1 MKLNKIAVVLLAVLA
16 ISFSLPAFTVQ
27 TAPTSEFLPE
37 AIDIGPKLRDPAYT
51 PEFVPEVIQNT
62 EVTTEYSGGA
72 EWPVQLDVK
81 YWMWYNDYTGYVYP
95 EVFHQVYESD
105 IVEIWMQ
112 DDFNY
117 NPALTGIDPDPRNPV
132 TITEEQLDYFV
143 TEFEE
148 NIYPTLTTWIGPPD
162 HHNGSQAWWNYQL
175 AAWDLIEDP
184 TDYYYDEDG
193 TFVIMISNIGSTYY
207 YDPTFPSFIAGFY
220 WGAYEDAFDRNIIN
234 INADFWETHLYP
246 TETGTGFVGTTA
258 HEVQHLLHADYSPGD
273 DTFMNEGCS
282 TYAEFLCDYGVPW
295 GDINWYMATP
305 DNSLVIWGDQGPYN
319 ILADYGVV
327 FLWAMYIND
336 RFSNILYPGANFLGD
351 YVYYGFLG
359 LQGIDGLDW
368 WFHYLTSDI
377 ESFDSVYHDWRI
389 ANLIHTD
396 ELGEDGEYNYK
407 SIDLADADPPRQYDV
422 KVKDFMYGSEF
433 GTTLTILGH
442 DTEVALLP
450 MYGSD
455 YIRFDHLSKDRKGK
469 LFLFDGDDGVALWT
483 LTEFG
488 WYSGRYNMG
497 NALLYGTATIDFD
510 SVLTITTWYDIEA
523 NWDFGFVQVSLDDG
537 ETWTSLD
544 NFYTTPVY
552 LTNVPEIIANMPG
565 LTGFSDGFITMDF
578 ELPDFEGDVLIGFRY
593 MTDQFYTDT
602 GWYVDNVMVD
612 NSPVELTPTLTPMDF
627 QVTLV
632 YYKKARGY
640 HTLVPYKVIDIPYC
654 DVYNFGIK
662 FIDRWTVDIVAII
675 SPIGF
680 NLGSVD
686 YWFGMFALKW
696 GRCH

>member
-37 AIDIGPKLRDPAYT
+37 AMDIGPKLRNPAYK
-51 PEFVPEVIQNT
+51 PEFEPEIIQNT
-62 EVTTEYSGGA
+62 EVATEYGGGA
-72 EWPVQLDVK
+72 EWPGENEAK
-81 YWMWYNDYTGYVYP
+81 YWCWYNDYEGYVAP
-95 EVFHQVYESD
+95 ELFYQVYESD

-112 DDFNY
+112 DDFSY
-117 NPALTGIDPDPRNPV
+117 NSELTGIDPDPRNPV
-132 TITEEQLDYFV
+132 TITEEQLDYFIA
-143 TEFEE
+143 EFEM

-162 HHNGSQAWWNYQL
+162 DHDGSTAWWN
-175 AAWDLIEDP
+175 DLLYGWGYIDDP

-220 WGAYEDAFDRNIIN
+220 WGQYESFFDRNIIN

-273 DTFMNEGCS
+273 ETFMNEGCS
-282 TYAEFLCDYGVPW
+282 TYAEYLVGYGVPW

-336 RFSNILYPGANFLGD
+336 RFSDLWYPGANFLGD
-351 YVYYGFLG
+351 YVYMG
-359 LQGIDGLDW
+359 LAGIQGKDGLDI
-368 WFHYLTSDI
+368 WFDFLSGGVET
-377 ESFDSVYHDWRI
+377 FDSVYHDWRI

-396 ELGEDGEYNYK
+396 DLGEDGEYNYK
-407 SIDLADADPPRQYDV
+407 SLDLSMADPPLQYDV
-422 KVKDFMYGSEF
+422 KVKTFMYGSEF

-469 LFLFDGDDGVALWT
+469 LFLFDGDDGVELWQMID
-483 LTEFG
+483 G
-488 WYSGRYNMG
+488 VWYSGQYNLG
-497 NALLYGTATIDFD
+497 NALLYGAT
-510 SVLTITTWYDIEA
+510 SLGPESTLTILTEYEIEFE
-523 NWDFGFVQVSLDDG
+523 WDYGFVQISTDGG
-537 ETWTSLD
+537 ETWTSLTNEVTD
-544 NFYTTPVY
+544 PVN
-552 LTNVPEIIANMPG
+552 TQTHDDIIAQVEG
-565 LTGFSDGFITMDF
+565 LTGESDDLVEMSFD
-578 ELPDFEGDVLIGFRY
+578 LSAYSGDVLIGFRY
-593 MTDQFYTDT
+593 MTDWFTT
-602 GWYVDNVMVD
+602 WEGWYIAGASVNGE
-612 NSPVELTPTLTPMDF
+612 SLELTPALTPIDF

-632 YYKKARGY
+632 YYNKARGY
-640 HTLVPYKVIDIPYC
+640 RVLTPYKVIDVPYC
-654 DVYNFGIK
+654 DAYNMGLK

-675 SPIGF
+675 SPVGFSIGF
-680 NLGSVD
+680 VD

-696 GRCH
+696 GHCH